1 MTTISS
7 TGITTTNLT
16 GSNLSVGGSS
26 FTSTDLGG
34 TVQKVEQT
42 VLTGTY
48 SATSNTSEVIVTGV
62 SATITPSSASNKV
75 LLMFNCMFSNHIT
88 TYGGYFKRGTTII
101 GVGDADGSKQQ
112 VGMGLGYN
120 GDANQSNQASYIY
133 LDSPATTSAI
143 TYQLYLKNDN
153 TAVCYFNRSPNDQN
167 NNVGKRGIT
176 TITLWEVKP

>member
-48 SATSNTSEVIVTGV
+48 SATSNTAEVIVTGV
-62 SATITPSSASNKV
+62 SATITPSSASNKI

-101 GVGDADGSKQQ
+101 GIGDASGSKQR

-133 LDSPATTSAI
+133 LDSPATTSAT

>member
-1 MTTISS
+1 MTTITS

-48 SATSNTSEVIVTGV
+48 SATSNGSEVIVTGV
-62 SATITPSSASNKV
+62 AATITPSSASNKV
-75 LLMFNCMFSNHIT
+75 LLMFCCTFGNHIT

-101 GVGDADGSKQQ
+101 GVGDASSSRQR

-120 GDANQSNQASYIY
+120 GDANQANQASYIF
-133 LDSPATTSAI
+133 LDSPATTSST

-153 TAVCYFNRSPNDQN
+153 SVACFFNRSPNDQN

>member
-1 MTTISS
+1 MTTITS

-26 FTSTDLGG
+26 FSSTDLGG

-48 SATSNTSEVIVTGV
+48 SAASNGSEVIVTGV
-62 SATITPSSASNKV
+62 AATITPSSASNKV
-75 LLMFNCMFSNHIT
+75 LLMFCCMFGNHIT

-101 GVGDADGSKQQ
+101 GVGDAASSRQQ

-120 GDANQSNQASYIY
+120 GDANQANQASYTF
-133 LDSPATTSAI
+133 LDSPATTSAT

-153 TAVCYFNRSPNDQN
+153 TVTCFFNRSPNDQN
-167 NNVGKRGIT
+167 NNVGKRGIS
-176 TITLWEVKP
+176 TITLWEIAP

>member
-1 MTTISS
+1 MTTITS

-16 GSNLSVGGSS
+16 GTNLSVGGSS

-34 TVQKVEQT
+34 TIQQVTQT

-62 SATITPSSASNKV
+62 AASITPTSSSNKV
-75 LLMFNCMFSNHIT
+75 LLMFCCMFGNHIT

-112 VGMGLGYN
+112 VV
-120 GDANQSNQASYIY
+120 Q
-133 LDSPATTSAI
+133 
-143 TYQLYLKNDN
+143 
-153 TAVCYFNRSPNDQN
+153 
-167 NNVGKRGIT
+167 
-176 TITLWEVKP
+176 